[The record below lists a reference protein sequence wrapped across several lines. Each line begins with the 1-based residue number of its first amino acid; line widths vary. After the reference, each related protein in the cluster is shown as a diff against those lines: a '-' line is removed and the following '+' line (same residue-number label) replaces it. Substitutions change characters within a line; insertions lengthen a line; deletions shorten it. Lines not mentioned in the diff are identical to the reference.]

1 MRRGWFAFQCVSTIG
16 LEGTYP
22 LQKYNEVLGLVF
34 RMLQMLSQVFKA
46 CDSQRGDGFQSFQTD
61 DT

>member
-1 MRRGWFAFQCVSTIG
+1 M

-22 LQKYNEVLGLVF
+22 LQKYSEVLGLVF
-34 RMLQMLSQVFKA
+34 RMLQLLNHVFKA
-46 CDSQRGDGFQSFQTD
+46 CDNQIGDGFLSFQTD